1 MDSVFPELEREMAKR
16 GMDYRGLAKVAGTS
30 DMQMYRRLRG
40 ISRWQLHEVL
50 SISDF
55 FSHTDI
61 NTLFARR

>member
-16 GMDYRGLAKVAGTS
+16 GREYRGLAKVAGTS

-50 SISDF
+50 CISDF